1 MITLRRMLVFGA
13 LGAALVAALAAFTP
27 LERLAGGDRPRVP
40 TDDLSVEMYSTSS
53 CTYCRAARVYF
64 RRNGIP
70 FVEHDIEQSAEARE
84 RFARLN
90 GAGVPLIFVNGRRME
105 GFDARR
111 FERLRRAGATG

>member
-1 MITLRRMLVFGA
+1 MITLRRMLVCGA
-13 LGAALVAALAAFTP
+13 LAAALAVALVALMP
-27 LERLAGGDRPRVP
+27 LERLVGGDRPRVP
-40 TDDLSVEMYSTSS
+40 TDELSVEMYSTSS

-64 RRNGIP
+64 RRNGLP

-90 GAGVPLIFVNGRRME
+90 GVGVPLIFVNGRRME

-111 FERLRRAGATG
+111 FERLRRKG